1 MVYILVSQDQ
11 KVKKFQT
18 IEQAEVYLRKSE
30 GVFYLF
36 HASKSFAG
44 VSVLKTA
51 NGEIEKIRD
60 MTVNSKY

>member
-18 IEQAEVYLRKSE
+18 IEQAETYLKKHE

-36 HASKSFAG
+36 QANKSFAG
-44 VSVLKTA
+44 VSVLKSA
-51 NGEIEKIRD
+51 NGEVEKIRD

>member
-1 MVYILVSQDQ
+1 MVCIIVSQDE

-18 IEQAEVYLRKSE
+18 IEQAEMYLKKHE

-36 HASKSFAG
+36 ESHKNFAG
-44 VSVLKTA
+44 ISVLQSR

-60 MTVNSKY
+60 ITVNSK